1 MRRSLIWS
9 LLFVFVVAAGSIT
22 ATLLAGHSILL
33 GLDLRGGV
41 SVVLQP
47 QGTAN
52 SAELNQA
59 VSIIERRVNGL
70 GVSNSNVARQGS
82 DVVIDLPGLKNSQQ
96 ALAQLGQTAVLYFR
110 PVDCLI
116 PAYVAPG
123 KSTSTTTT
131 TPKSASTT
139 VPPAKASP
147 GTTSSPAT
155 TARSG
160 LGVSQPAHLT
170 SALLATGSTSTS
182 TATPTTTSTAK
193 STATTTKASPATTTG
208 PTTTPTPTTTTT
220 LPPGAVNATTACSS
234 TNPSSIPTTTPAQ
247 DVPSASVVL
256 PVDPAAF
263 ASSPT
268 VRYVLGPADMTG
280 SVISNAVAEIN
291 STTGQYT
298 VALTL
303 NSKGAAKFDSI
314 ATARYACYKQSP
326 TNPPPC
332 SEEAFELD
340 GLVES
345 APDFQASSFNGNVSI
360 SGNFTSAQATALANQ
375 LKYGSLPVRFVPQT
389 VQTISA
395 TIGKDSLR
403 AGLLAGLGGIIV
415 VMVYMLLYYRALG
428 LVVMIG
434 LGVGGSILYS
444 ILAELSQTSSLTL
457 TLSGVTGIIVSIGI
471 TVDSYVVYFERLKDE
486 VRAGRTVRQSV
497 ERSFARAF
505 RTVLTADL
513 VSFLAALVLYL
524 LTIGSVRG
532 FAFTLGLSTL
542 LDVFTAFFFIR
553 PAVIWVGRRRSI
565 TDNPVFG
572 IARGL
577 GAKARG

>member
-22 ATLLAGHSILL
+22 ATLLSGHSILL

-131 TPKSASTT
+131 TPKSASSTT
-139 VPPAKASP
+139 VAPAKVSP

-170 SALLATGSTSTS
+170 SAFVAAGSTSTS
-182 TATPTTTSTAK
+182 TSTSK
-193 STATTTKASPATTTG
+193 SSATTTKAAPGTTTA

-220 LPPGAVNATTACSS
+220 LPPGAVNAATACSS

-268 VRYVLGPADMTG
+268 VRYVLGPADMAG

-303 NSKGAAKFDSI
+303 TSKGAVKFDSI
-314 ATARYACYKQSP
+314 AAARYACYQQSP

-360 SGNFTSAQATALANQ
+360 SGNFTSAQATALANE

-403 AGLLAGLGGIIV
+403 AGLLAGLGGILV

-444 ILAELSQTSSLTL
+444 ILAELSQTSNLTL
-457 TLSGVTGIIVSIGI
+457 TLAGVTGIIVSIGI

>member
-22 ATLLAGHSILL
+22 ATLLSGHSILL

-96 ALAQLGQTAVLYFR
+96 ALAELGQTAVLYFR

-123 KSTSTTTT
+123 TSTSTTTT
-131 TPKSASTT
+131 TPKSASSTT
-139 VPPAKASP
+139 VAPAKVSP
-147 GTTSSPAT
+147 GTTTPGSAKSPATTSSPAT

-170 SALLATGSTSTS
+170 SVFVAAGSTSTS
-182 TATPTTTSTAK
+182 TSTAK
-193 STATTTKASPATTTG
+193 SSATTTA

-303 NSKGAAKFDSI
+303 NSKGAVKFDSI
-314 ATARYACYKQSP
+314 AAARYACYQQSP

-444 ILAELSQTSSLTL
+444 ILAELSQTSNLTL
-457 TLSGVTGIIVSIGI
+457 TLAGVTGIIVSIGI

>member
-1 MRRSLIWS
+1 MRRSLVWS
-9 LLFVFVVAAGSIT
+9 LVFIFVVAIGSLA
-22 ATLLAGHSILL
+22 ATLAAGHTPLL

-52 SAELNQA
+52 AAELDQA

-70 GVSNSNVARQGS
+70 GVSNSNVTRQGN

-96 ALAQLGQTAVLYFR
+96 ALAELGQTAVLYFR
-110 PVDCLI
+110 PVDCVI
-116 PAYVAPG
+116 PAYAASK
-123 KSTSTTTT
+123 KSSPTTTVPASTTTT
-131 TPKSASTT
+131 PAASAKPSGSGVPSTT
-139 VPPAKASP
+139 SK
-147 GTTSSPAT
+147 
-155 TARSG
+155 SG
-160 LGVSQPAHLT
+160 LGSAPQAKLT
-170 SALLATGSTSTS
+170 ASYFATGSSASTSTS
-182 TATPTTTSTAK
+182 TATTKPPA
-193 STATTTKASPATTTG
+193 STATT
-208 PTTTPTPTTTTT
+208 TPTTTTT
-220 LPPGAVNATTACSS
+220 LAPGAVNPTAACSS

-247 DVPSASVVL
+247 DKPGSSVVL

-263 ASSPT
+263 PSDPT

-280 SVISNAVAEIN
+280 SVISNAVAEVN

-303 NSKGAAKFDSI
+303 NSKGAVEFDKI
-314 ATARYACYKQSP
+314 AASRYACYQQSP
-326 TNPPPC
+326 SNPPPC

-360 SGNFTSAQATALANQ
+360 SGNFTAAQATALANE

-403 AGLLAGLGGIIV
+403 AGLLAGIGGIAV
-415 VMVYMLLYYRALG
+415 VMLYMLAYYRALG
-428 LVVMIG
+428 LVVLVG

-444 ILAELSQTSSLTL
+444 ILAELSQTSNLTL
-457 TLSGVTGIIVSIGI
+457 TLAGVTGIIVSVGI

-486 VRAGRTVRQSV
+486 VRAGRSVRQSV
-497 ERSFARAF
+497 ERSFSRAF

-513 VSFLAALVLYL
+513 VSFMAALILYL
-524 LTIGSVRG
+524 LTIGDVRG

-577 GAKARG
+577 GARTGS